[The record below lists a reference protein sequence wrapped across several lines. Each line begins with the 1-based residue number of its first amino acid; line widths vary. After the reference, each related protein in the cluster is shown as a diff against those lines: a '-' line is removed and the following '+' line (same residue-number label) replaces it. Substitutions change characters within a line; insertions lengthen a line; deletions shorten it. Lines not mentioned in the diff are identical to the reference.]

1 MKNKEKISNV
11 SYKVISNFWAKL
23 EQVSFDFSFKNG
35 KIKRLTHEVYGKGD
49 GVAVLLYNQE
59 TKKVLLSKQFR
70 IPIYV
75 AGVNNGF
82 SVEVCGGAI
91 DQNESPEATV
101 IRETKEEIGYTISE
115 LKKVSTVFLSPGLMK
130 EQTHLFIASYNED
143 SKIDN
148 GGGLASENE
157 EIEVLEIRF
166 EDALKMIETAHIID
180 VRTIML
186 LQYLQIHGVFKE

>member
-1 MKNKEKISNV
+1 MRSKDKISNV

-23 EQVSFDFSFKNG
+23 EHVSFDFIFKNG

-49 GVAVLLYNQE
+49 GVAVLLYNPT

-70 IPIYV
+70 MPIYV

-82 SVEVCGGAI
+82 SIEVCGGAI

-130 EQTHLFIASYNED
+130 EQAHLFIATYNDD
-143 SKIDN
+143 SKICD

-157 EIEVLEIRF
+157 EIEVLEIPF
-166 EDALKMIETAHIID
+166 QDALKLIETAQIID
-180 VRTIML
+180 ARTIML
-186 LQYLQIHGVFKE
+186 LQYLQIHTLFKE